1 MVTVISSFAKTK
13 LGGEGLSVNR
23 RSNRQRSIIPSWCT
37 SVSINSTA
45 SAAHSVHHNI
55 KVIFMQNNFR
65 VQFIFLLL
73 FKPFYFSFPRSTPA
87 RYLNLLEECRN
98 GVVINLYCITWY
110 YTILSIASVKTRK
123 QPGNSTTKN
132 LNSFIYSPYIH
143 LTFSILI
150 VGHSANFTFQNEC
163 SRRYINP
170 PWVISTRYWIIKEG
184 LICQDLSLCRCQEFG
199 SNQLNRRD
207 RQR

>member
-1 MVTVISSFAKTK
+1 MLCLISLLLNTKINVLQHWFFLTLQGFGSKFEGGLLDFKYQNLDKQKNKRIMVTVISSFAKTK

-23 RSNRQRSIIPSWCT
+23 RSNRQRGIIPSWCT

-65 VQFIFLLL
+65 VQFIFLQL

-98 GVVINLYCITWY
+98 GVVINLYCITLY
-110 YTILSIASVKTRK
+110 YTILSIASIKARK
-123 QPGNSTTKN
+123 QQKKKS
-132 LNSFIYSPYIH
+132 
-143 LTFSILI
+143 
-150 VGHSANFTFQNEC
+150 
-163 SRRYINP
+163 
-170 PWVISTRYWIIKEG
+170 
-184 LICQDLSLCRCQEFG
+184 
-199 SNQLNRRD
+199 
-207 RQR
+207 